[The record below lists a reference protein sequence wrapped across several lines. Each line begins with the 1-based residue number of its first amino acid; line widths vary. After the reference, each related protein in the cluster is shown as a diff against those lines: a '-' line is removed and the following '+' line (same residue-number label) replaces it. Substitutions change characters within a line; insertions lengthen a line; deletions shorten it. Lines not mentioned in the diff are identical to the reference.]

1 MKLNLSSRIFA
12 FLMISTLPFGS
23 QAEDAKPAADNPK
36 PTTWIADLGLGY
48 VKTTGNTETTTIKG
62 DVKAVKEVEKWR
74 HTLTAEGLNTS
85 DRDTTTAERYFLSGK
100 SDYKFTEFNY
110 IYATATYDNDR
121 FSGYDY
127 RATVSVGYG
136 RRIIH
141 EPTLS
146 LDGEIG
152 PGMRYS
158 KPDNGESDEEFL
170 ARLAANLKWQ
180 ITDYSEFTQDL
191 FSDIGEDATITKS
204 ITALTANIN
213 KSLALKLSY
222 TYKYTSKVPIGIDKT
237 DTETVVTIV
246 YKYR

>member
-1 MKLNLSSRIFA
+1 MKRYLTALIFVPLVTVIFSS
-12 FLMISTLPFGS
+12 SS
-23 QAEDAKPAADNPK
+23 NAEETKPADEKTK
-36 PTTWIADLGLGY
+36 PTTWSADLGLGY

-85 DRDTTTAERYFLSGK
+85 DRGVATAERYFLSGK

-121 FSGYDY
+121 FSGFEY
-127 RATVSVGYG
+127 RTTLSAGYG

-141 EPTLS
+141 EPTIS

-152 PGMRYS
+152 PGVRYS
-158 KPDNGESDEEFL
+158 KLDSGESQDEFL
-170 ARLAANLKWQ
+170 ARLAANLKWK
-180 ITDYSEFTQDL
+180 ITDYSEFTQDV
-191 FSDIGEDATITKS
+191 FSDIGEDATITRS

-222 TYKYTSKVPIGIDKT
+222 TYRYTSEVPVGIDKT
-237 DTETVVTIV
+237 DTETVVTVV

>member
-1 MKLNLSSRIFA
+1 MKFNPVLRNFTFVAISA
-12 FLMISTLPFGS
+12 FPLYSH
-23 QAEDAKPAADNPK
+23 AEEIKPADETPK
-36 PTTWIADLGLGY
+36 PKTWIADLGLGY

-62 DVKAVKEVEKWR
+62 DAKAVKEVEKWR
-74 HTLTAEGLNTS
+74 HTITAEGLNTT
-85 DRDTTTAERYFLSGK
+85 DRDITTAERYFLSGK
-100 SDYKFTEFNY
+100 SDYKFTKYNY

-121 FSGYDY
+121 FSGFEY
-127 RATVSVGYG
+127 RTTLSVGYG

-141 EPTLS
+141 QPTLS

-158 KPDNGESDEEFL
+158 KPDNGDSEDEFV
-170 ARLAANLKWQ
+170 AHLAANLKWN
-180 ITDYSEFTQDL
+180 ITDYSEFTQDI

-204 ITALTANIN
+204 VTGLTANIN
-213 KSLALKLSY
+213 KTLALKLSY
-222 TYKYTSKVPIGIDKT
+222 TYKYTSEVPVGIDKT

>member
-1 MKLNLSSRIFA
+1 MKINLLTYSFILLSLSIF
-12 FLMISTLPFGS
+12 SFGS
-23 QAEDAKPAADNPK
+23 HAEETKTDSDNPK
-36 PTTWIADLGLGY
+36 PTTWIADLALGY

-74 HTLTAEGLNTS
+74 HTLTAEGLNTT
-85 DRDTTTAERYFLSGK
+85 DRDVTTAERYFLSGK
-100 SDYKFTEFNY
+100 SDYKFTKYNY
-110 IYATATYDNDR
+110 VYATATYDNDR
-121 FSGYDY
+121 FSGYEY
-127 RATVSVGYG
+127 RTTLSIGYG

-141 EPTLS
+141 QPTLS

-158 KPDNGESDEEFL
+158 KPDAGDSDEEFV
-170 ARLAANLKWQ
+170 ARLAANLKWN

-204 ITALTANIN
+204 ITAITANIN
-213 KSLALKLSY
+213 KTLALKLSY
-222 TYKYTSKVPIGIDKT
+222 TYKYTSKVPVGIEKT
-237 DTETVVTIV
+237 DTETVVNVV